1 MGYIQ
6 GENRNQIIL
15 FPDSLDEYIE
25 AENPV
30 RVIDA
35 YVDSLELFDLGFTKS
50 TPKDTGRPPYCPYEM
65 LKLYVYGYMNKVRSS
80 RRLEKETK
88 RNVEV
93 MWLLS
98 KLTPDHKTIARF
110 RSENSAAMKGVF
122 RDFTKLCLKL
132 GLYGKEL
139 AAIDGSKF
147 KAVNSIDRNLSVTEL
162 NERIKRLS
170 VRIDEYMQQLNETDA
185 AEEIADKTISAEKV
199 KAVVDRLSTRRKT
212 YESYLDELSAT
223 GETQK
228 SLTDPDSRLM
238 KDAKGFDVSYNVQ
251 ISVDSKH
258 KLIAEFGVSND
269 GNDMKQLHKMAAAT
283 AEILEVDT
291 IIASADTGYNNPS
304 EIAKCIETGIIPQ
317 VSGSEGTMC
326 IPCPEH
332 EAETIQSYENG
343 KAVFIKE
350 RNIVLCPMGNI
361 LFPKH
366 YKNSGRAAVYYN
378 YTACNNCTQ
387 RCTKA
392 KYRQFAARMKK
403 SEVTKEYNIE
413 GLYIK
418 QIHINPDPEITA
430 RRKELAEHPFGT
442 IKRAMDAGYLL
453 TKGLKK
459 VTGEFSLAFLAY
471 NLKRVIN
478 IIGVKALIKAV
489 N

>member
-1 MGYIQ
+1 
-6 GENRNQIIL
+6 
-15 FPDSLDEYIE
+15 
-25 AENPV
+25 
-30 RVIDA
+30 
-35 YVDSLELFDLGFTKS
+35 
-50 TPKDTGRPPYCPYEM
+50 
-65 LKLYVYGYMNKVRSS
+65 MNKVRSS

-93 MWLLS
+93 MWLLG
-98 KLTPDHKTIARF
+98 KLTPDHKTIANF
-110 RSENSAAMKGVF
+110 RSENAAAMKGVF

-162 NERIKRLS
+162 NERVKHLT
-170 VRIDEYMQQLNETDA
+170 VRIDEYMQQLNEADA
-185 AEEIADKTISAEKV
+185 AEEIADKTISAEDI
-199 KAVVDRLSTRRKT
+199 KAVVDRLGARRKT
-212 YESYLDELSAT
+212 YESYLGELSAN

-228 SLTDPDSRLM
+228 SLTDSDARLM

-269 GNDMKQLHKMAAAT
+269 GNDMKQLNGMAAAT
-283 AEILEVDT
+283 AEILEVPT
-291 IIASADTGYNNPS
+291 ITASADAGYNNPS
-304 EIAKCIETGIIPQ
+304 EIAKCIESGITPQ

-326 IPCPEH
+326 IPCHEH
-332 EAETIQSYENG
+332 EAETVQSHENG

-350 RNIVLCPMGNI
+350 RNVVICPMGNI
-361 LFPKH
+361 LLPKY

-387 RCTKA
+387 KCTKV
-392 KYRQFAARMKK
+392 KFRQFAARMKK
-403 SEVTKEYNIE
+403 TEFTKEYNIE

-418 QIHINPDPEITA
+418 QIHIKPDPEITT

-442 IKRAMDAGYLL
+442 LKRAMDAGYLL

-478 IIGVKALIKAV
+478 IIGVKALIEAV